1 MPDARPLPD
10 RPALAPHAP
19 VLRRGPAS
27 RQVGLDPRTAVVLS
41 GPGVPALLDRLD
53 GQTRLRTLRTL
64 AAGDGMSAA
73 DVDAVLR
80 ALQAAG
86 LLLDG
91 AAADPTSTNQAGTEP
106 SRVRVVGLGPLG
118 QQVTALLLAAGLPV
132 VAARLDRP
140 PPESARGRPSP
151 ATPPGLA
158 LPDAVPV
165 PAPSRGRLSLVN
177 HWSKPDD
184 ARVALTVVAPDTVEP
199 DRTVT
204 EWLVRE
210 DQPHLVLR
218 LAGTAA
224 TVGPLVLPGRT
235 PCLRCTDLTRRD
247 LDPAWPTL
255 LAQLTTLRLPTPPAL
270 LAWAAATAVV
280 QVMARL
286 QHQLP
291 EVAGAT
297 LELDA
302 RDHRSR
308 WRAWPLHTG
317 CGCAW
322 AATTE
327 WGP

>member
-1 MPDARPLPD
+1 VPDARPLPD
-10 RPALAPHAP
+10 QPALVPHAP
-19 VLRRGPAS
+19 VLERGPGS
-27 RQVGLDPRTAVVLS
+27 RQVGLDPRTAVVLT
-41 GPGVPALLDRLD
+41 GPGVARLLGRLD
-53 GQTRLRTLRTL
+53 GQTRLRTLRAR
-64 AAGDGMSAA
+64 AADDGLGAA

-80 ALQAAG
+80 ALQSSG

-91 AAADPTSTNQAGTEP
+91 PPTVPAATEP

-118 QQVTALLLAAGLPV
+118 QQVAGLLLAAGLHV
-132 VAARLDRP
+132 VAAGLDRP
-140 PPESARGRPSP
+140 PPRAAPGRPPAAPPPALDLTAGTAVPPAARGRL
-151 ATPPGLA
+151 T
-158 LPDAVPV
+158 V
-165 PAPSRGRLSLVN
+165 VN
-177 HWSKPDD
+177 HWSKPED
-184 ARVALTVVAPDTVEP
+184 AAVALTVVAPDTVEP

-280 QVMARL
+280 QVLARL
-286 QHQLP
+286 QHSQP
-291 EVAGAT
+291 EVVGAT

-302 RDHRSR
+302 GDHRSR
-308 WRAWPLHTG
+308 WRAWPLHAE

-322 AATTE
+322 APTTE